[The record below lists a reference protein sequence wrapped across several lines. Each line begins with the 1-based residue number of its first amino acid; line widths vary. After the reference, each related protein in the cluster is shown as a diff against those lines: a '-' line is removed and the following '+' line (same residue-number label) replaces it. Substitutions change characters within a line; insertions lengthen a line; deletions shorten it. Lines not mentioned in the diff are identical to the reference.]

1 MILRVSII
9 TKVKDSSPS
18 PAADIVGVHGQ
29 VLSLL
34 CSVSIRLRGMEK

>member
-18 PAADIVGVHGQ
+18 PATDIIGVLGQ

-34 CSVSIRLRGMEK
+34 WSVSIRMRGMEK